1 MYRILITK
9 RGNIICCLT
18 IRSTTCSSLMI
29 GNFRRA
35 TTDYSY
41 CEVVKR
47 WPRPAKRRGS
57 VEGRGLLLTFN
68 TCLRMWQ
75 LQQLGR
81 RLWLAV
87 ELLSSLPGG
96 PGGCVLLL
104 LLPVTR
110 WIVTDRILHTNK
122 NVWGLTRRTAGSTGG
137 RRCSRGRARWLPR
150 AERPSPR
157 CRGRT
162 PRARRR
168 RRAARGQA
176 DRQQL
181 QGPASRRP
189 RSWAARATRTRLPS
203 CSSRRPG
210 ETRPRH
216 SQLGSSG

>member
-57 VEGRGLLLTFN
+57 IEGRGLLLTLN

-104 LLPVTR
+104 LLPE
-110 WIVTDRILHTNK
+110 
-122 NVWGLTRRTAGSTGG
+122 STSCSVLSPGTSLWPGQSGG
-137 RRCSRGRARWLPR
+137 R
-150 AERPSPR
+150 
-157 CRGRT
+157 
-162 PRARRR
+162 
-168 RRAARGQA
+168 
-176 DRQQL
+176 
-181 QGPASRRP
+181 
-189 RSWAARATRTRLPS
+189 
-203 CSSRRPG
+203 G
-210 ETRPRH
+210 EIE
-216 SQLGSSG
+216 S